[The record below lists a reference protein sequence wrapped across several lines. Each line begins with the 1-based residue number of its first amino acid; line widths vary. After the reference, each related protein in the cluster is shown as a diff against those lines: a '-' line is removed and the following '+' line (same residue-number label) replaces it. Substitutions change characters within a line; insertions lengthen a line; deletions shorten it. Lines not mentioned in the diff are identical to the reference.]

1 MTCVAHIPEG
11 LRKEEALG
19 QFTVNPRRR
28 NPRCWR
34 RRMWAE
40 IALLHFMNIQNAR
53 YLQVASEFL
62 ESPEAVGTGF
72 WGVGT
77 VASRNRKQDSPG

>member
-1 MTCVAHIPEG
+1 
-11 LRKEEALG
+11 
-19 QFTVNPRRR
+19 
-28 NPRCWR
+28 
-34 RRMWAE
+34 MWAE

-77 VASRNRKQDSPG
+77 VASRNRKQDSPET